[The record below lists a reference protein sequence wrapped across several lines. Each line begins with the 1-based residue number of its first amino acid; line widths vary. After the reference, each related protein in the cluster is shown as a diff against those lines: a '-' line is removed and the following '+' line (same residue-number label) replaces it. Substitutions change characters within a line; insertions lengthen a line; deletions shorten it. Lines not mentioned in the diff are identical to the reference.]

1 MSTFWYELLNDAK
14 RKLHSWPLKAL
25 GFPASGMQSL
35 CTYLYFYSE
44 RLFDEIAI
52 KHLENMWQSQ
62 KGFFF
67 FLQNHKFN

>member
-52 KHLENMWQSQ
+52 KHLENM
-62 KGFFF
+62 
-67 FLQNHKFN
+67 